1 MVRTAKYKYTIVA
14 GSGEEQL
21 FNVDA
26 DPLEMKNL
34 AKDVAMKDVL
44 ESHRAILAK
53 QLIKED
59 EAIKKDLVASSQK
72 TK

>member
-1 MVRTAKYKYTIVA
+1 M
-14 GSGEEQL
+14 S
-21 FNVDA
+21 DD

-34 AKDVAMKDVL
+34 VKDAAMKDVL

-53 QLIKED
+53 QRIKED
-59 EAIKKDLVASSQK
+59 ETIKKDLDALPPK